1 MVVVQKTDWAN
12 TCVQQNSWAKCD
24 TLQGRNQ
31 DFFLRWDKAYV
42 VGKNWPW
49 LSFNVFGNCC
59 LTGLH
64 CCYSPAFALT
74 LAKIFR
80 PSKILTCVRIS
91 LSYLAIDLAKH
102 LLNFAIIWIRNKLD
116 NLLDCFDHNT
126 YIFFF
131 KYF

>member
-1 MVVVQKTDWAN
+1 MVVIQKTDWAN

-102 LLNFAIIWIRNKLD
+102 LFNLAIIWISDKL
-116 NLLDCFDHNT
+116 NIFTGLFWPQ
-126 YIFFF
+126 YIYFF